1 MSQDQRGKRNQ
12 VRDRVFCSSEYLPF
26 DKKKP
31 SYTSSTCLTFTGGDD
46 PWTEQ
51 EEAIL
56 NEGVQEFGTN
66 WTLILYKYDVLTS
79 LIGGDAKLPSNSV

>member
-1 MSQDQRGKRNQ
+1 MIKISLLTHQA
-12 VRDRVFCSSEYLPF
+12 RVLH
-26 DKKKP
+26 
-31 SYTSSTCLTFTGGDD
+31 LGGDD

-66 WTLILYKYDVLTS
+66 WTLILYKYDVLTC
-79 LIGGDAKLPSNSV
+79 LMGGGRADAKLPSNSV